1 MPGNFCLDTRH
12 CGFSLL
18 GVRLF
23 CISINILELCPGMQ
37 LSSWKHFDPFEAGFS
52 ALFGGLEQFL
62 VYD

>member
-18 GVRLF
+18 GVR
-23 CISINILELCPGMQ
+23 NILELCPGMQ

-62 VYD
+62 VCD